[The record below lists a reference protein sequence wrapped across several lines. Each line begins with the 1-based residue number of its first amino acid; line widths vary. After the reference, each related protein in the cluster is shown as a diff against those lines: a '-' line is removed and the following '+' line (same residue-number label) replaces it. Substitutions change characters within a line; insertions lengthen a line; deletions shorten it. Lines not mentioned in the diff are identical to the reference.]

1 MLKYINSEFAPK
13 AIGPYSQAVKAGNF
27 LYLSGSIPI
36 NPKTNELME
45 GDIKIQTRQILHNID
60 AILKEAN
67 YSKNDVVKTTCF
79 LKDMNDFNSFNEIYA
94 EYFNINKPARSC
106 FAVKDL
112 PKNSLVEIEVIAY
125 KE

>member
-13 AIGPYSQAVKAGNF
+13 AIGPYSQAIKAGNF

-36 NPKTNELME
+36 NPKTNELIE
-45 GDIKIQTRQILHNID
+45 GDIKIQTRQVLHNID